1 MIDPNAIST
10 IRVEQLASAP
20 FSLTDNIP
28 HEVSGVL
35 KKGTIQ
41 SLSDFI
47 ASVLGTSEAVGYY
60 PLAVVDGQQ
69 LPEVPE
75 NPSFFL
81 CGKGTFLNINGFD
94 DLVCSEELN
103 VIMSLSD
110 HWEIAVQIPIDV
122 DPVEI
127 GISQTINS
135 GVTNFAPSEDAVFN
149 ALHQFL
155 NTVGSFHYADL
166 ASQTTPLTVVAN
178 VPLKLLNDAEG
189 TQTNVSNAPY
199 GVSVVWDETNNQID
213 LSALSVGDLVHLR
226 IDTNLTTGTAN
237 QTYRFY
243 ANMAIGS
250 GNEWTL
256 DLMDSQKK
264 TSGLVHSN
272 AEVSFDIANEDT
284 RDFPAEIYVVS
295 DGGGTIK
302 INGWYFE
309 VIRKNINIV
318 NFITDEAPID
328 GLVYGRKDAGW
339 EEIISASA
347 TIVTKTKAEID
358 TLISGN
364 DLVPLTVY
372 EITGVDTALYGG
384 STIYLQAINDN
395 ILATDGYGKFFNPK
409 YNQAV
414 SGFEVWTSAGTYSIG
429 DKVHWGGKTWENVA
443 GNVGAS
449 TDLFTLDAEW
459 SVIAFNDTDYNVAYD
474 LIKYDYVNDNIVY
487 RNELNSNIVST
498 NYDEIN
504 WNIGINP
511 IKAFM
516 WGNIFDYAVSKG
528 IGNQIINN
536 SYNENINFRGSFQ
549 IYLTFNN
556 GSYQQNITFD
566 NASYQQYLTFDHSG
580 QDILT
585 FDNASYQQYLT
596 FDNNSYQQYLTFDN
610 ASYQQYLT
618 FDHSGQQN
626 ITFDNASYQ
635 QYLTFDNNS
644 YQYNLTFDNNSYQS
658 SLTFYNTSGQYNL
671 TFDNGS
677 YQYNLT
683 FDNTSGQYNLTFD
696 NGSNQSNLTFY
707 NTSGQH
713 ILTFDNGSYQY
724 NLTFDNTSGQYNLTF
739 DNGSNQ
745 SNLTFDNGSSQYY
758 LTEITGLLQSKLS
771 FNNYQFGRT
780 SDPLIANE
788 IGLMFKGTLPTS
800 TTATKMIVAEDG
812 QWKEMDVPTTTIAG
826 SFSATGTATTTF
838 TVTIGTTQADALYK
852 VTATPSNVLSA
863 VMFYINNK
871 TTTTF
876 DVVFVTGLTGAVAFD
891 WILKP

>member
-696 NGSNQSNLTFY
+696 NGSNQSNLTF
-707 NTSGQH
+707 
-713 ILTFDNGSYQY
+713 
-724 NLTFDNTSGQYNLTF
+724 
-739 DNGSNQ
+739 
-745 SNLTFDNGSSQYY
+745 DNGSSQYY

>member
-580 QDILT
+580 Q
-585 FDNASYQQYLT
+585 
-596 FDNNSYQQYLTFDN
+596 
-610 ASYQQYLT
+610 
-618 FDHSGQQN
+618 QN